1 MKCGTSSADHLILG
15 ADESYV
21 SMKQRGYMG

>member
-1 MKCGTSSADHLILG
+1 MGIPVLDHLILG
-15 ADESYV
+15 AAESYV